1 MRRVLAMAA
10 TAIAFASAI
19 GVQSVSA
26 QAAGATSAEEII
38 KSSRDRIKAD
48 TVSTRSRMVIV
59 AKDGSTTERLVDQY
73 SSDKDGPSKTVV
85 VFQKPASVAG
95 TRFLTIDNVGKD
107 DDRWIFLP
115 ALGKVRRIAA
125 SEGSGS
131 FMGTDLSYDDVSS
144 ADRAVGEDDHRLLR
158 EEALDGKDSWVI
170 ESTPKDSGYQYS
182 KMVSWIE
189 KSTRIALK
197 IELYDRKGGLVKVLE
212 ILKAEDKQ
220 GRLTPTVTRMS
231 TVKAKTSTTINVEIV
246 KYDDPIP
253 ASVFTTKY
261 LETGRP

>member
-1 MRRVLAMAA
+1 LCTIIASC
-10 TAIAFASAI
+10 AFAGCLVASAA
-19 GVQSVSA
+19 A
-26 QAAGATSAEEII
+26 QGAAALGADEII
-38 KSSRDRIKAD
+38 RSSRDRIQSK
-48 TVSTRSRMVIV
+48 TVSTRSRMIIS
-59 AKDGSTTERLVDQY
+59 AKDGSETERLVDQY
-73 SSDKDGPSKTVV
+73 SSDDGSQTKTVV
-85 VFQKPASVAG
+85 IFQKPASVAG
-95 TRFLTIDNVGKD
+95 TRFLTISNTDRE

-125 SEGSGS
+125 SEGSSS

-144 ADRAVGEDDHRLLR
+144 ADRAVDADTHSLIR

-170 ESTPKDSGYQYS
+170 ESKPKNSGYQYS
-182 KMVSWIE
+182 KMISWIE
-189 KSTRIALK
+189 KSTRIARK
-197 IELYDRKGGLVKVLE
+197 IELYDRKGELVKVLE

-231 TVKAKTSTTINVEIV
+231 TVKAKTSTTIYVEIV

-253 ASVFTTKY
+253 ASVFTTKF